1 MIIYGDDHH
10 NKTSNSFL
18 DCELKIKF
26 KSNFQ
31 TDFYDLKQ
39 DYYQIINGGQ
49 MPYMICKKCD
59 VYYEIADLN
68 AKKDLKSCQCG
79 SKMKYYEKLEHF
91 LNSSERRTNGNSI
104 PIIKRL
110 VMDYESAISRIILQ
124 CLLEIPIELGIK
136 RFMLILNGKE
146 SPFIT
151 KYKHYKLKTYG
162 MLSNYTEEQ
171 LRIII
176 DSIINKGF
184 LKTEYKS
191 EYEGSYLK
199 LTEKGKLF
207 LNDVQNIEM
216 EFLKKII

>member
-1 MIIYGDDHH
+1 
-10 NKTSNSFL
+10 
-18 DCELKIKF
+18 
-26 KSNFQ
+26 
-31 TDFYDLKQ
+31 
-39 DYYQIINGGQ
+39 

-68 AKKDLKSCQCG
+68 AKNDLKSCQCG

-91 LNSSERRTNGNSI
+91 LNSTERKNNGNSI
-104 PIIKRL
+104 PIIERL
-110 VMDYESAISRIILQ
+110 VVDYESAISRIILQ
-124 CLLEIPIELGIK
+124 SLMEIPIELGIK
-136 RFMLILNGKE
+136 RFMLILNGKK

-151 KYKHYKLKTYG
+151 KYKLYKRKTYG

-176 DSIINKGF
+176 DAIINKSF

-199 LTEKGKLF
+199 LTDKGKLF
-207 LNDVQNIEM
+207 LNNGKNIEM
-216 EFLKKII
+216 GFLEKIIK